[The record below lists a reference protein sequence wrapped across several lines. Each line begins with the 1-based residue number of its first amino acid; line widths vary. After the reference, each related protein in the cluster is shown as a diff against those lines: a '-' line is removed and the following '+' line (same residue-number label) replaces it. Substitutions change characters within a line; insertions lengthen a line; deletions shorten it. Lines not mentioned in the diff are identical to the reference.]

1 MGLDTGHLCC
11 LGSSTMA
18 CLGRAATYHWEDIKP
33 RGEHWFEN
41 TQTQSLILDRQLSGC
56 ISKTHGLSEPPLAY
70 PMNQ

>member
-56 ISKTHGLSEPPLAY
+56 IVRHMASVSPHLLTR
-70 PMNQ
+70 